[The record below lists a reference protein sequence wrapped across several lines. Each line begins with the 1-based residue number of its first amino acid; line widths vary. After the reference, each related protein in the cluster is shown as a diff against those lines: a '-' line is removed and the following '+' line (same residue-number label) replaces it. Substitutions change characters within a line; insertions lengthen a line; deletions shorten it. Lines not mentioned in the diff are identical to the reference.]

1 MSTLRLHS
9 LQTRLQALVI
19 SVVCAMW
26 LGTVALTLYDT
37 SHEIDELLDS
47 NLAQIAN
54 LLVYQQL
61 QIAHDDQFVFLSP
74 PLLHKYAPKM
84 AYQVFKKGELV
95 NHSATVGVKP
105 MTNLLNGFVS
115 VKLDDAIEWRVFA
128 ISDEL
133 QGVQVYVGELA
144 QARADILKALLRGT
158 LIPFLLVL
166 PLMALLLWWA
176 VRRGLAPL
184 SDLSESL
191 IRRKPNALNAI
202 QLDSHVPSEIQPM
215 VQALNNLFERIE
227 HMLLSERRFTADAAH
242 ELRTP
247 IAAIRTQAQVALR
260 AGENKTER
268 NHALLST
275 LTGCDRATRLVEQLL
290 TLARLEA
297 SAEVPE
303 KLATSVDLSSICRL
317 VLSEL
322 APTALA
328 RQQTLELAAPNRC
341 KILGNDMLVGI
352 LVRNLIDNALRYSKD
367 GSRVFVYVSD
377 IYDLPILRVEDSGAG
392 MSEKEMARLGERF
405 FRVLGHEQHGS
416 GLGWSIVSRIS
427 KVFGARLDIG
437 KSNTLGGLSV
447 TVHWKSL

>member
-1 MSTLRLHS
+1 MSFLRLRS
-9 LQTRLQALVI
+9 LQARLQVLVI

-26 LGTVALTLYDT
+26 LGAVALTLYDA
-37 SHEIDELLDS
+37 SHEVDEILDS
-47 NLAQIAN
+47 NLAQVAS

-61 QIAHDDQFVFLSP
+61 QITHDDHFTFLTP

-84 AYQVFKKGELV
+84 AYQVYKKGELV
-95 NHSATVGVKP
+95 NHSATAGTKP
-105 MTNLLNGFVS
+105 MAELLNGFS
-115 VKLDDAIEWRVFA
+115 TVKLDQGVEWRVFA
-128 ISDEL
+128 INDEQ

-144 QARADILKALLRGT
+144 QAREDILKALLRGT

-166 PLMALLLWWA
+166 PIMGLLMWWA

-184 SDLSESL
+184 RDLSENL
-191 IRRKPNALNAI
+191 IRRKPNALTAI
-202 QLDSHVPSEIQPM
+202 QLHNDVPSEIQPM
-215 VQALNNLFERIE
+215 LQALNELFERIE
-227 HMLLSERRFTADAAH
+227 YMLVSERRFTADAAH

-260 AGENKTER
+260 AGEHVAER
-268 NHALLST
+268 NHALLAT

-303 KLATSVDLSSICRL
+303 KIATSVDLSGICRQ
-317 VLSEL
+317 VLAEL
-322 APTALA
+322 APSALA

-341 KILGNDMLVGI
+341 KILGDDMLVGV

-367 GSRVFVYVSD
+367 GSRVFVYVGVV
-377 IYDLPILRVEDSGAG
+377 YELPLLRVEDSGAG
-392 MSEKEMARLGERF
+392 MTEEEITRLGERF
-405 FRVLGHEQHGS
+405 FRVIGNEQPGS
-416 GLGWSIVSRIS
+416 GLGWSIVNRIS
-427 KVFGARLDIG
+427 KVFGASLEIG

-447 TVHWKSL
+447 TVRWKTM

>member
-1 MSTLRLHS
+1 MSFLRLQS
-9 LQTRLQALVI
+9 LQARLQALVI
-19 SVVCAMW
+19 SVVCATW
-26 LGTVALTLYDT
+26 LGAVAFTLYGT
-37 SHEIDELLDS
+37 SHEVDELLDS
-47 NLAQIAN
+47 NLAQVAS

-61 QIAHDDQFVFLSP
+61 QITHDENFTFLTP

-95 NHSATVGVKP
+95 NHSATVGINP
-105 MTNLLNGFVS
+105 MANLSNGFLT
-115 VKLDDAIEWRVFA
+115 VKLEQGVQWRVFA
-128 ISDEL
+128 ISDEP

-144 QARADILKALLRGT
+144 QAREDILKALLRGA

-166 PLMALLLWWA
+166 PIMALLMWWV

-184 SDLSESL
+184 RDLSDSL
-191 IRRKPNALNAI
+191 IRRKPQALNAI
-202 QLDSHVPSEIQPM
+202 QLVSDIPSEIQPM

-227 HMLLSERRFTADAAH
+227 FMLISERRFTADAAH

-260 AGENKTER
+260 AGEHATVR
-268 NHALLST
+268 NHALLAT

-303 KLATSVDLSSICRL
+303 KLAISVDLSSICRQ
-317 VLSEL
+317 VLAEI
-322 APTALA
+322 APSALA

-341 KILGNDMLVGI
+341 KILGDDMLIGV

-367 GSRVFVYVSD
+367 GSRVFVYVGVV
-377 IYDLPILRVEDSGAG
+377 YGLPILRVEDSGNG
-392 MSEKEMARLGERF
+392 MTIEEMARLGERF
-405 FRVLGHEQHGS
+405 FRVLGNEQTGS

-447 TVHWKSL
+447 TVHWKTL